1 MEYTKE
7 NIYEKIVTIHKQSGQ
22 GLAGIVL
29 DKSSE
34 ISDIVE
40 ELIEE
45 GWVKENKLMESSL
58 GSPRSMYFY
67 TPTKGYN
74 VHEKGGNLNFIRLY
88 LDCLDDD
95 GSPINPSRSQ
105 VISDPEFMTEYV
117 IWLKE
122 NQEELE
128 ELKNLDP
135 HEYVEEG
142 IELKE
147 DHIKLLDSY
156 KDITN
161 DQTINDILLN
171 VVKKIDAI
179 TEIKPLIEKVISVDI
194 QEGNE
199 ESEKKYQKNLD
210 RLLGER
216 ELFIHIKK
224 FLNQQDPNETLGNII
239 TTLA

>member
-22 GLAGIVL
+22 GLSGIIL
-29 DKSSE
+29 DSSSE

-40 ELIEE
+40 ELVEE
-45 GWVKENKLMESSL
+45 GWVKENILSTSSL

-74 VHEKGGNLNFIRLY
+74 VHEKDGNLNFIRLY
-88 LDCLDDD
+88 LDCLDEN
-95 GSPINPSRSQ
+95 GSPVNPSKSQ
-105 VISDPEFMTEYV
+105 VISDPEFMAEYA

-135 HEYVEEG
+135 YEYVEEG
-142 IELKE
+142 IELE
-147 DHIKLLDSY
+147 ENHIKLLNNY

-161 DQTINDILLN
+161 DHTVADVLLN

-179 TEIKPLIEKVISVDI
+179 GEIEPLFEKIISSDI
-194 QEGNE
+194 QIGKKEAARKSQE
-199 ESEKKYQKNLD
+199 ELD
-210 RLLGER
+210 RLLKER
-216 ELFIHIKK
+216 ELFRYIKK
-224 FLNQQDPNETLGNII
+224 FLNQQDPNEQLGSII
-239 TTLA
+239 TTPA